1 MDNMNI
7 TNVQGTYDPEVIKKF
22 HYNVA
27 EAQFELHRQNMEW
40 CIGTI
45 AKARNRHVDVE
56 PDQRSTRD
64 KKIDVI
70 WG

>member
-1 MDNMNI
+1 MD
-7 TNVQGTYDPEVIKKF
+7 
-22 HYNVA
+22 
-27 EAQFELHRQNMEW
+27 W